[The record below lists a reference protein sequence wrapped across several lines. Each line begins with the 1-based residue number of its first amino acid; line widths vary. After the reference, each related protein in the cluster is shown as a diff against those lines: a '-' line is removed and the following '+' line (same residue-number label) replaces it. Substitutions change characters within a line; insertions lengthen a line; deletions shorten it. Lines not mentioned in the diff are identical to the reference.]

1 MMANR
6 EPRAT
11 ANMRMRLHYITFAA
25 LVAAAAP
32 LTAQRMP
39 PIRPIGPIVH
49 VSSEPLA
56 SVASALRL
64 GDGRVF
70 VNDIVAR
77 RVVVFDSSLAAAHVV
92 TDSASVTATAYGFG
106 AGALIPFHGDTTLF
120 LDPQSSAMPVLSPAG
135 RIARVMATPRP
146 NNRLVSTSSLYYTPG
161 FDAQGRLLY
170 FLAQGLT
177 VPAKPPPANTT
188 TTSTVDSALIVRFDF
203 ASHAYDTVATIRMPK
218 SRQSITT
225 NEEGRITRMSSM
237 TADPA
242 PVLDDWLVRQDGSL
256 VIVRGR
262 DFHVDWMD
270 SDGKWSSAPK
280 IAFDWQHLD
289 DAQKQTLIDSA
300 AAANKARRDSM
311 LAGQA
316 TGGVSGSGGVARTG
330 RGGGDADGP
339 RPPQPPP
346 PPIED
351 PKVEP
356 NDVADYRPAFPH
368 GATRVD
374 WDGNLWIRT
383 TMMVNS
389 QPVYYVVNRHGELF
403 DRVQIPPFRTI
414 SGFGPGVVY
423 MAVKDAAGVVHLE
436 EAKIAR

>member
-1 MMANR
+1 
-6 EPRAT
+6 
-11 ANMRMRLHYITFAA
+11 MRIRSHYITFAA
-25 LVAAAAP
+25 FVTAVASLP
-32 LTAQRMP
+32 AQRTP

-49 VSSEPLA
+49 VSTDPLA

-64 GDGRVF
+64 GDGRVL

-77 RVVVFDSSLAAAHVV
+77 RVVIFDSSLAQAHVV

-146 NNRLVSTSSLYYTPG
+146 NNRLVSFGSLYYTPG

-170 FLAQGLT
+170 FLAQALT
-177 VPAKPPPANTT
+177 MPVKPPPANTT

-218 SRQSITT
+218 ARQSITT
-225 NEEGRITRMSSM
+225 SEEGRITRMSSM

-242 PVLDDWLVRQDGSL
+242 PVLDDWVVRQDGVL

-280 IAFDWQHLD
+280 IAFEWQHLD

-300 AAANKARRDSM
+300 AAANKARRDSI

-316 TGGVSGSGGVARTG
+316 TGGIGGSAAGGARTG
-330 RGGGDADGP
+330 RGGGDADAP
-339 RPPQPPP
+339 RAPQPPP

-383 TMMVNS
+383 TTMVNG
-389 QPVYYVVNRHGELF
+389 QPVYYVVNRRGELF
-403 DRVQIPPFRTI
+403 DRVQIPPFRTLA
-414 SGFGPGVVY
+414 GFGPGVVY

>member
-1 MMANR
+1 M
-6 EPRAT
+6 
-11 ANMRMRLHYITFAA
+11 
-25 LVAAAAP
+25 
-32 LTAQRMP
+32 
-39 PIRPIGPIVH
+39 H
-49 VSSEPLA
+49 VSTDPFS
-56 SVASALRL
+56 SVASAIRFA
-64 GDGRVF
+64 DGRVF

-77 RVVVFDSSLAAAHVV
+77 RVVIFDSTSPARVV

-106 AGALIPFHGDTTLF
+106 AGALIPFHGDTTLVSRSAVER
-120 LDPQSSAMPVLSPAG
+120 DARAQSRGANRARDGHATAEQSA
-135 RIARVMATPRP
+135 
-146 NNRLVSTSSLYYTPG
+146 RLVRELVLHAG
-161 FDAQGRLLY
+161 LRRAGRLLY
-170 FLAQGLT
+170 FLAQALT
-177 VPAKPPPANTT
+177 MPVKPPPANTT

-218 SRQSITT
+218 ARQSITT
-225 NEEGRITRMSSM
+225 SEEGRITRMSSM

-242 PVLDDWLVRQDGSL
+242 PVLDDWVVRQDGVL

-280 IAFDWQHLD
+280 IAFEWQHLD

-300 AAANKARRDSM
+300 AAANKARRDSI

-316 TGGVSGSGGVARTG
+316 TGGIGGSAAGGARTG
-330 RGGGDADGP
+330 RGGGDADAP
-339 RPPQPPP
+339 RAPQPPP

-383 TMMVNS
+383 TTMVNG
-389 QPVYYVVNRHGELF
+389 QPVYYVVNRRGELF
-403 DRVQIPPFRTI
+403 DRVQIPPFRTLA
-414 SGFGPGVVY
+414 GFGPGVVY